1 MRKVFKM
8 FIPKKNSDVDFK
20 LMEIKAKQ
28 LDANREERMRDHFRK
43 LGVK

>member
-8 FIPKKNSDVDFK
+8 FIPKKHSDVDFK

-28 LDANREERMRDHFRK
+28 LDANREQLMRDHFRK